1 MKKAVCLFFSIL
13 LFSVLPS
20 FASINEDSLSGNRLL
35 PDYPE
40 KKTESTKGGFNIKL
54 SPAFFWKTIGLELEL
69 PIGNRFSIGVNL
81 FGKVGRT
88 DGQKSNY
95 KVNDQDFLKDGI
107 RAELALK
114 YYLKPTAPEGFYIQA
129 NFAYNQIVYSDGTTK
144 PYSINTHINN
154 TRDTSSSGTIA
165 KPYPY
170 SAGLGLGY
178 QLVFIPKHLIANI
191 MIGAQGNMD
200 TYNNPFLSFYIAPS
214 IGYKF

>member
-1 MKKAVCLFFSIL
+1 MKKAVFL
-13 LFSVLPS
+13 LFPLLLFIGLPS
-20 FASINEDSLSGNRLL
+20 FGNNNQDSLSSGFIF
-35 PDYPE
+35 PE
-40 KKTESTKGGFNIKL
+40 HPKNDAEATKGGFNIKL

-69 PIGNRFSIGVNL
+69 PLGKKFSVGVNL

-88 DGQKSNY
+88 DGKKSNF
-95 KVNDQDFLKDGI
+95 KVPDQDFLKDGL

-114 YYLKPTAPEGFYIQA
+114 YYFKPTAPEGFYLQA

-144 PYSINTHINN
+144 PYSINTHVRNE
-154 TRDTSSSGTIA
+154 RDTSFTGELL

-178 QLVFIPKHLIANI
+178 QVVFIPKHVIGNI
-191 MIGAQGNMD
+191 MVGVQGNMD
-200 TYNNPFLSFYIAPS
+200 SFNNPFLSFYIAPS

>member
-1 MKKAVCLFFSIL
+1 MKKAVYLFFPIL
-13 LFSVLPS
+13 LFIGLPS
-20 FASINEDSLSGNRLL
+20 FGNDSKDSLAHKSS
-35 PDYPE
+35 YPE
-40 KKTESTKGGFNIKL
+40 KPKNDAEPSKGGFNIKL

-69 PIGNRFSIGVNL
+69 PLGKKFSVGVNL

-88 DGQKSNY
+88 DGKKSNY
-95 KVNDQDFLKDGI
+95 KVTSQDFLKDGI

-144 PYSINTHINN
+144 PYSVNTHINN
-154 TRDTSSSGTIA
+154 QRDTAASGEIL

-170 SAGLGLGY
+170 SAGIGVGY
-178 QLVFIPKHLIANI
+178 QIIFIPKHLIANI
-191 MIGAQGNMD
+191 LLGAQGNMD
-200 TYNNPFLSFYIAPS
+200 AYNKPFLSFYIAPS